1 MCILESSELLM
12 YEFYYDYNKNKDG
25 NNSRLLFP
33 DFDSLT
39 YEITTEDLYEDYGN
53 DKEMFDFSNY
63 WSNSNYHNSS
73 KLAVAKMKEETAGV
87 AIKGFVGLTP
97 KMCSYLVDDNS
108 KHKKA
113 KGINKNNVMSISH
126 NEYKDV
132 FFWMTN
138 VWDMWWVGIKVKI
151 IKNLWS
157 QQDFLSC
164 FDDKIYIQNNG
175 GGLAL
180 GY

>member
-1 MCILESSELLM
+1 
-12 YEFYYDYNKNKDG
+12 
-25 NNSRLLFP
+25 
-33 DFDSLT
+33 
-39 YEITTEDLYEDYGN
+39 
-53 DKEMFDFSNY
+53 
-63 WSNSNYHNSS
+63 
-73 KLAVAKMKEETAGV
+73 
-87 AIKGFVGLTP
+87 
-97 KMCSYLVDDNS
+97 
-108 KHKKA
+108 
-113 KGINKNNVMSISH
+113 
-126 NEYKDV
+126 
-132 FFWMTN
+132 MTN